1 MAPALILQG
10 NSVIALFSEFPDKLS
25 ASPEPVCI
33 HSPKNCPVNADFET
47 HTVWALLTAEL
58 LQSRDKVPGLQ
69 TSYILVIESPKKEK
83 SKKKQNPPKNKR
95 VNKLENFRV
104 ASREN

>member
-33 HSPKNCPVNADFET
+33 HSPKNCPVNADFES
-47 HTVWALLTAEL
+47 HTVWALLTEV
-58 LQSRDKVPGLQ
+58 LQSRDKVPVLQ
-69 TSYILVIESPKKEK
+69 TSYTHTPTRKFQSGK
-83 SKKKQNPPKNKR
+83 
-95 VNKLENFRV
+95 
-104 ASREN
+104 